1 MKKLKKEFDKS
12 IPQSPV
18 SFDDIKS
25 KIEYSSS
32 KKKKVAI
39 TITSSLVVL
48 TCLGLIVGYSISQNN
63 KINDYDVSILNYG
76 TYIIRD
82 YYRDNYLYFDN
93 NASIII
99 DKQNGNHLMTYSNKN
114 YYFTFNK
121 SNINEYTF
129 GEITFNKKIEFTIKK
144 EKIEYIINLVN
155 SKKGLSL
162 SLYQPLDNYKT
173 TIFFDL
179 ATKKWCFSTL

>member
-12 IPQSPV
+12 IPASPV
-18 SFDDIKS
+18 SFDDINPR
-25 KIEYSSS
+25 IEYSSS

-48 TCLGLIVGYSISQNN
+48 ACLSLIVGYGISKNN
-63 KINDYDVSILNYG
+63 RINDYDVSVLNYG
-76 TYIIRD
+76 TYTIRD

-99 DKQNGNHLMTYSNKN
+99 DNQNGNYLMTHSNKN
-114 YYFTFNK
+114 YYFTFNN
-121 SNINEYTF
+121 SNINDYTF
-129 GEITFNKKIEFTIKK
+129 SEITFNNKIEFTIKK
-144 EKIEYIINLVN
+144 EKIEYIINLAN

-173 TIFFDL
+173 TFFFDL
-179 ATKKWCFSTL
+179 ATKK